1 MKKFWMVFVE
11 GGNYP
16 KYKHI
21 SEESALTEAKRLAEL
36 TGKEVFILTTTK
48 VVSLKKF
55 DIIDL
60 TCEELP
66 F

>member
-1 MKKFWMVFVE
+1 MKKFYMVYVE
-11 GGNYP
+11 DGDTPTN
-16 KYKHI
+16 KYTTHD
-21 SEESALTEAKRLAEL
+21 SALTEAKVLAEL
-36 TGKEVFILTTTK
+36 TGKEVFILTTTTL
-48 VVSLKKF
+48 VAIKKF